1 MGKKA
6 KARDRERRKAHF
18 DTSSAPA
25 PDTGPLMSSLAARLD
40 SVAIHLVRRL
50 AREDVVVVGLSSVRL
65 SALAVLAVDGPCT
78 LGALAHSERVTA
90 PSMTRLVSA
99 MEADGLVQR
108 IPSAQDGRKV
118 FVRMTTRGADLL
130 HAAREQRLSALT
142 TWLAPV
148 GAEGLRCLDDA
159 TVLLDHVLR
168 DEPG

>member
-6 KARDRERRKAHF
+6 KARDKERRKAQLDVVHAGGM
-18 DTSSAPA
+18 DA
-25 PDTGPLMSSLAARLD
+25 GPVMSNLAARLD

-50 AREDVVVVGLSSVRL
+50 AREDAAIGLTSVRL

-90 PSMTRLVSA
+90 PSMTRLVSV
-99 MEADGLVQR
+99 METDGLVQR

-118 FVRMTTRGADLL
+118 FVRITPRGAELL
-130 HAAREQRLSALT
+130 QAARAQRVTALT

-148 GAEGLRCLDDA
+148 GSDGLRCIDDA
-159 TVLLDHVLR
+159 TVLLDQVLR